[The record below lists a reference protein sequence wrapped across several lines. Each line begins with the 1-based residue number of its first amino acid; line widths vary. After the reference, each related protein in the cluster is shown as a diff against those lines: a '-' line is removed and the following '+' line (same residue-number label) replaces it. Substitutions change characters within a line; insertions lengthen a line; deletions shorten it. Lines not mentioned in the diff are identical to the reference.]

1 LIINGLI
8 EGIVAILKV
17 YITYYYNPYIR
28 GCIKM
33 ENKSERATLSSNVK
47 KQKVELDIHA
57 VGILNE
63 VRDRIKSEGK
73 SGITYSDAIRWLAVK
88 AGVRE
93 GTM

>member
-1 LIINGLI
+1 MLI
-8 EGIVAILKV
+8 EEIEAIPKV
-17 YITYYYNPYIR
+17 YIISWCNPYIR

-33 ENKSERATLSSNVK
+33 EDKTERATLSANVK

-57 VGILNE
+57 VTILNE

>member
-1 LIINGLI
+1 MLI
-8 EGIVAILKV
+8 EAIEAILKV
-17 YITYYYNPYIR
+17 YIVYCYNPYIK
-28 GCIKM
+28 GGIKM
-33 ENKSERATLSSNVK
+33 VEKTERATLSTNVK

-57 VGILNE
+57 VTILNE
-63 VRDRIKSEGK
+63 VRNKIKSEGK

>member
-1 LIINGLI
+1 LIINRLI
-8 EGIVAILKV
+8 EEIEATLKV
-17 YITYYYNPYIR
+17 YITYCYNLYIK
-28 GCIKM
+28 GWIKM
-33 ENKSERATLSSNVK
+33 LKNERATLSANVK

-57 VGILNE
+57 VTILNE
-63 VRDRIKSEGK
+63 VRDKIKSEGK